1 MGSFD
6 LVRPVDLETALEQQE
21 RLTGLVDTRQIVVK
35 TAVLEGAIEEWSS
48 AALRRAQ
55 SAHSG
60 TIFASEG
67 SLSMSRTT
75 PMPPS

>member
-6 LVRPVDLETALEQQE
+6 LVRPVDLETALEQQA

-35 TAVLEGAIEEWSS
+35 TAALEGAIERRSS

-60 TIFASEG
+60 TIFASE
-67 SLSMSRTT
+67 STLSMSRAT